1 MKIGIRPIVEGKVTG
16 PVLFSPS
23 PISFL
28 GDIDSETGKIIDSES
43 PIYGKSIKD
52 TIFVFPRGRGS
63 TVGSYII
70 YGLKINN
77 VSPLALV
84 AEEAETIVI
93 AGAILADIPLV
104 DLPDKDLFS
113 MVETGDTITID
124 TSEKILKMQKRKK

>member
-1 MKIGIRPIVEGKVTG
+1 MEIGIRPIVEGKVTG
-16 PVLFSPS
+16 IVLFSPS

-28 GDIDSETGKIIDSES
+28 GDVDSETGKIIDSES
-43 PIYGKSIKD
+43 PIYGKNLKN
-52 TIFVFPRGRGS
+52 TIFVFPRGKGS

-70 YGLKINN
+70 YGLKVNN

-113 MVETGDTITID
+113 MVETGDTIAID
-124 TSEKILKMQKRKK
+124 TSEKTLKIQKRKK

>member
-1 MKIGIRPIVEGKVTG
+1 MEIGIRPIVEGKVTG
-16 PVLFSPS
+16 SVLFSPS

-28 GDIDSETGKIIDSES
+28 GDVDSETGKIIDSES
-43 PIYGKSIKD
+43 PIYGRNLKD

-70 YGLKINN
+70 YGLKVNN

-113 MVETGDTITID
+113 MIETGDTITID
-124 TSEKILKMQKRKK
+124 TSERTLKIQKRKK

>member
-16 PVLFSPS
+16 SVLLSPS

-28 GDIDSETGKIIDSES
+28 GDVDSETGKIIDPES
-43 PIYGKSIKD
+43 PIYGKNLKD

-70 YGLKINN
+70 YGLKVND

-113 MVETGDTITID
+113 ILETGDTVTID
-124 TSEKILKMQKRKK
+124 TSEKTLKIQKRNK

>member
-1 MKIGIRPIVEGKVTG
+1 MEIGIRPIVEGKVTG
-16 PVLFSPS
+16 SVLFSPS

-28 GDIDSETGKIIDSES
+28 GDVDSETGKIIDSES
-43 PIYGKSIKD
+43 PIYGRNLKD

-70 YGLKINN
+70 YGLKVNN

-113 MVETGDTITID
+113 MIETGDTITID
-124 TSEKILKMQKRKK
+124 TSERILKIQKRKK

>member
-1 MKIGIRPIVEGKVTG
+1 MEIGIRPIVEGKVTG
-16 PVLFSPS
+16 SVLLSPS

-28 GDIDSETGKIIDSES
+28 GDIDSKTGKIIDSES
-43 PIYGKSIKD
+43 PIYGKNLKD

-70 YGLKINN
+70 YGLKVND

-113 MVETGDTITID
+113 ILETGDIVTID
-124 TSEKILKMQKRKK
+124 TSEKILKIQKRKE

>member
-16 PVLFSPS
+16 TVLFSPS

-28 GDIDSETGKIIDSES
+28 GDIDSETGKVIDSES
-43 PIYGKSIKD
+43 PIYGKNLKD

-70 YGLKINN
+70 YGLKVNN

-84 AEEAETIVI
+84 TEEAETIVI

-113 MVETGDTITID
+113 IVESGDTITID
-124 TSEKILKMQKRKK
+124 TSEKTLKIQKRKK

>member
-1 MKIGIRPIVEGKVTG
+1 MEIGIRPIVEGKVTG
-16 PVLFSPS
+16 SALLSPS

-28 GDIDSETGKIIDSES
+28 GDVDSETGKIIDSES
-43 PIYGKSIKD
+43 SVYGKNLKD
-52 TIFVFPRGRGS
+52 TIFVFPRGKGS

-70 YGLKINN
+70 YGLKVNN

-84 AEEAETIVI
+84 VAEAETIVI

-113 MVETGDTITID
+113 MVKTGDTITID
-124 TSEKILKMQKRKK
+124 TSEKTLKIQKMKK

>member
-1 MKIGIRPIVEGKVTG
+1 MEIGIRPIVEGKVTG
-16 PVLFSPS
+16 SVLLSPS

-28 GDIDSETGKIIDSES
+28 GDVDSETGKIIDSES
-43 PIYGKSIKD
+43 PIYGKNLKD
-52 TIFVFPRGRGS
+52 TIFVFPRGKGS

-70 YGLKINN
+70 YGLKVNN

-84 AEEAETIVI
+84 VAEAETIVI

-113 MVETGDTITID
+113 MVKTGDTITID
-124 TSEKILKMQKRKK
+124 TSEKTLKIQKMKK

>member
-16 PVLFSPS
+16 SVLLSPH

-28 GDIDSETGKIIDSES
+28 GDVDSETGKIIDSES
-43 PIYGKSIKD
+43 SIYGKSLKN
-52 TIFVFPRGRGS
+52 TIFVFPRGKGS

-70 YGLKINN
+70 YGLRVNN

-93 AGAILADIPLV
+93 AGAILAGIPLV

-113 MVETGDTITID
+113 IVKTGDIITID
-124 TSEKILKMQKRKK
+124 TSEKTLTIQKREK